1 MSNIDDALPISKRD
15 LSDIIDRL
23 TQLET
28 VANNFIKFPNYNE
41 GTVITGNAA
50 HAYECPSD
58 GFIACDAGNG
68 GEVKINGNL
77 VGMMDFPNSNTY
89 FVKKGDI
96 VNVTSSNSPVIRF
109 FPFYK

>member
-1 MSNIDDALPISKRD
+1 MNNALPISMNDLNELIKR
-15 LSDIIDRL
+15 IDS
-23 TQLET
+23 LEKGC
-28 VANNFIKFPNYNE
+28 IKFPNYNE

-68 GEVKINGNL
+68 GEVLINGNH

-96 VNVTSSNSPVIRF
+96 VNVTSTNSPVIRF
-109 FPFYK
+109 FPFYE

>member
-1 MSNIDDALPISKRD
+1 MSTITDALPISKKD
-15 LSDIIDRL
+15 LKELFERIDS
-23 TQLET
+23 LEKGY
-28 VANNFIKFPNYNE
+28 IKFPNYNA

-68 GEVKINGNL
+68 GEVRINGNC
-77 VGMMDFPNSNTY
+77 VGMVDFPNSNTY

-109 FPFYK
+109 FPFYE